1 LSPFGPERQ
10 SGPAR
15 TVRQCTARHAGLFVE
30 PPSGHPTSNPM
41 NPPRRPRVRILGDV
55 DLADVCGW
63 LLAQRTVTLVPGK
76 STATSP
82 AGEAVECPEM
92 LRGA

>member
-1 LSPFGPERQ
+1 
-10 SGPAR
+10 
-15 TVRQCTARHAGLFVE
+15 
-30 PPSGHPTSNPM
+30 
-41 NPPRRPRVRILGDV
+41 
-55 DLADVCGW
+55 VCGW
-63 LLAQRTVTLVPGK
+63 LPAQRTVTLVPGK